1 MYALDT
7 TQVLRRDADGM
18 HIHDVNCFRDFLNP
32 ACPGSRREIGGRG
45 GRARWVGCGLG
56 QGGQEGD

>member
-45 GRARWVGCGLG
+45 GVE
-56 QGGQEGD
+56 QGGWDVD